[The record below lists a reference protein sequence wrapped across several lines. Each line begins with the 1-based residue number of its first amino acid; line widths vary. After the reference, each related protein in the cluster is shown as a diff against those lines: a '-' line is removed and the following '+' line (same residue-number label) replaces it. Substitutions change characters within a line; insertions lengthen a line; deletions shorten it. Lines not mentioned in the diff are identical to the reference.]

1 MTLGRVTG
9 IMLKTLNVGEKPM
22 QDENEMLTADEV
34 SNIMKVHIRTVR
46 KWVKDGK
53 IAVVEIGSR
62 EYRIRRSELNRF
74 ISESEHKKK

>member
-1 MTLGRVTG
+1 
-9 IMLKTLNVGEKPM
+9 M

>member
-1 MTLGRVTG
+1 M
-9 IMLKTLNVGEKPM
+9 LNVGEKPM

-34 SNIMKVHIRTVR
+34 ASRMKVHIRTVR

-53 IAVVEIGSR
+53 ISIVEIGSR

-74 ISESEHKKK
+74 IQESEHKKK

>member
-1 MTLGRVTG
+1 LTLGRVTG
-9 IMLKTLNVGEKPM
+9 IMQKTFNVGEKPM

-53 IAVVEIGSR
+53 IAIVEIGSR

-74 ISESEHKKK
+74 ILESEHKKK